1 MLNLI
6 CLLALPYYSCFA
18 QIDWEVPTMISTSDV
33 NASDPQIVTDVNGN
47 VSAVWVE
54 NGVIQTSSMPTGGN
68 WGTIVSLSN
77 PLNTSANPRLKMD
90 GSGNAVAVWI
100 ENGVVTLASLPT
112 GGSWS
117 AEIQVSNN
125 SGGATSVAHHVDSL
139 GNIAVVWERNGFIES
154 SQFPASLGSWSSVS
168 QLSTNGAED
177 NPEIHIGEDGTIAA
191 VWHSVVSGNDNVY
204 AAIASVNG
212 AWGPPLNVISSP
224 SSGHNNYP
232 HLIVDPNGDIHAV
245 WYHYSLSGNTYSNV
259 VVLSSTLTS
268 GTTSWPLPTI
278 LSGPGMANPAELF
291 LRLAID
297 SNGDVIAVWVNSYD
311 GSTFAIEASVLPL
324 NGSWAI
330 SNLLALQNP
339 YSYQCDVSATSLGVC
354 VASLMYFDGTNIDIQ
369 SMETSIN
376 GVLTNFWT
384 IPSTISQGTSN
395 DSPRVSAQYQSSN
408 GNIYAAAV
416 WVQNNGTNN
425 VIQATVG
432 TETAVAP
439 PTNLSVVQ
447 NSNDFG
453 VFTEYFNQITWTD
466 STGPNVVQYI
476 LYRNGVACQTAVPGT
491 MQFIDHNAVE
501 NQSINYGVA
510 AVNNSEILSQIQ
522 PVFLFPPPPPPPP
535 PAPPPA
541 PM

>member
-1 MLNLI
+1 MKKIVSLL
-6 CLLALPYYSCFA
+6 CLFVLPHFSCFA
-18 QIDWEVPTMISTSDV
+18 QINWSVPTVISTSGV
-33 NASDPQIVTDVNGN
+33 NASEPQVVTDASGN
-47 VSAVWVE
+47 VTAIWVE
-54 NGVIQTSSMPTGGN
+54 NGVIQSSSMPTGGN
-68 WGTIVSLSN
+68 WGTIISLSN
-77 PLNTSANPRLKMD
+77 SLNTSSSPLIKMD

-100 ENGVVTLASLPT
+100 ENGVVNLATLPS

-125 SGGATSVAHHVDSL
+125 AGGAANVAHHVDTQ

-154 SQFPASLGSWSSVS
+154 SQFPVSLGSWSSVS

-204 AAIASVNG
+204 AAVASVNG
-212 AWGPPLNVISSP
+212 AWGPALNVISSP

-232 HLIVDPNGDIHAV
+232 HIVVDPNGNIHAS
-245 WYHYSLSGNTYSNV
+245 WYHYYLSGNTYSNV
-259 VVLSSTLTS
+259 VVLSSTLAS

-278 LSGPGMANPAELF
+278 LSGFGMANPAELF

-297 SNGDVIAVWVNSYD
+297 SNGDVLAVWVNSYD
-311 GSTFAIEASVLPL
+311 GSTFVIESSVLPL
-324 NGSWAI
+324 NGSWQT
-330 SNLLALQNP
+330 SNQLVLQNP
-339 YSYQCDVSATSLGVC
+339 YSYQCDVSSTSLGVC

-369 SMETSIN
+369 SLETSIN
-376 GVLTNFWT
+376 GILTNFWT

-395 DSPRVSAQYQSSN
+395 DAPRISAQYQSSN
-408 GNIYAAAV
+408 GNIYAASV
-416 WVQNNGTNN
+416 WVQNNGINN

-432 TETAVAP
+432 IETAVAP

-466 STGPNVVQYI
+466 STDPNVVQYI

-501 NQSINYGVA
+501 NQSVDYGVA
-510 AVNNSEILSQIQ
+510 AVNSSEILSQIES
-522 PVFLFPPPPPPPP
+522 VILFPPPP
-535 PAPPPA
+535 A